1 MSRIGKK
8 AISVPSGVKI
18 SIDGQKVTV
27 EGKKGTLSMD
37 VRQGVRVAWDESEK
51 SITVSVDEAK
61 AEDRQTR
68 AQWGTTR
75 ALIQNMI
82 VGVTEGYE
90 KKLEIVGVG
99 WGAEVQGQK
108 LKVNVGYANPL
119 FVNIPQGLTVTA
131 EKQIVTIQGADKQA
145 VGQMAAEV
153 RSTRKPEPYNGK
165 GVKYSDEVIKRKQG
179 KQFGS

>member
-8 AISVPSGVKI
+8 AISVPAGVKI
-18 SIDGQKVTV
+18 SIDGQNVSI
-27 EGKKGTLSMD
+27 EGKKGSLSMK
-37 VRQGVRVAWDESEK
+37 VRDDVRVAWDESEK
-51 SITVSVDEAK
+51 SITVSLDEK
-61 AEDRQTR
+61 HAEERASK

-119 FVNIPQGLTVTA
+119 FVGIPQGLTVTA
-131 EKQIVTIQGADKQA
+131 EKQIVTITGPDKQA
-145 VGQMAAEV
+145 VGQMASEV

-165 GVKYSDEVIKRKQG
+165 GVKYMDEVIKRKQG